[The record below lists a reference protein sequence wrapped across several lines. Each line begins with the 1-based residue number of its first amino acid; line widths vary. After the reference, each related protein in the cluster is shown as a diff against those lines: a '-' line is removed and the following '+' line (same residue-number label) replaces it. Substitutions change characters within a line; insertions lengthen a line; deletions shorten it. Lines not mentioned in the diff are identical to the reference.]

1 MQLMTLNWAK
11 EDKVN
16 PAIHAAI
23 IAATQ
28 QEAVKEKVEDKLR
41 EASALGPSTAI
52 AFVPADDAERK
63 LLDAALSTGNV
74 VRTSDGRVYLSERA
88 VADRN
93 EGQGFA
99 ALIIILVAVSLIAS
113 GVALAIASG

>member
-1 MQLMTLNWAK
+1 M
-11 EDKVN
+11 N

-28 QEAVKEKVEDKLR
+28 QEAVKEKIEDRLRVEK
-41 EASALGPSTAI
+41 AVGPSSAI

-74 VRTSDGRVYLSERA
+74 VRTNDGRVYLNERA

-93 EGQGFA
+93 EGQGFM
-99 ALIIILVAVSLIAS
+99 ALLIMLGIGSLIAS
-113 GVALAIASG
+113 GVALAIAAGL

>member
-1 MQLMTLNWAK
+1 MGEGGL
-11 EDKVN
+11 KVN

-28 QEAVKEKVEDKLR
+28 PEAVKEKVEDRLR
-41 EASALGPSTAI
+41 TAKALGPSSAI
-52 AFVPADDAERK
+52 EFAPADDAERK
-63 LLDAALSTGNV
+63 LLEAAISSGNV
-74 VRTSDGRVYLSERA
+74 VRTSDGRVYLNERA

-99 ALIIILVAVSLIAS
+99 ALLIMLVAGSIIAS
-113 GVALAIASG
+113 GVALVIAAGG